1 MLFTLLSA
9 KDAAILRFQGTGK
22 AQTAA
27 VLLLQQMF
35 PCLAGLALGAA
46 GSLLAGGA
54 ARYAAS
60 YLAAGIAGAAVSAVL
75 LVRKNPM
82 ELLQMRE

>member
-9 KDAAILRFQGTGK
+9 KYAAILRVQGTGK
-22 AQTAA
+22 VQTAA
-27 VLLLQQMF
+27 VLLLQQML
-35 PCLAGLALGAA
+35 PCLTGLTLGGA

-54 ARYAAS
+54 VSGAAF
-60 YLAAGIAGAAVSAVL
+60 YLTAGIAGAAVSAML

>member
-1 MLFTLLSA
+1 LTGLTLA
-9 KDAAILRFQGTGK
+9 
-22 AQTAA
+22 
-27 VLLLQQMF
+27 
-35 PCLAGLALGAA
+35 AA

-54 ARYAAS
+54 VSGAAF
-60 YLAAGIAGAAVSAVL
+60 YLTAGIAGAAVSAML